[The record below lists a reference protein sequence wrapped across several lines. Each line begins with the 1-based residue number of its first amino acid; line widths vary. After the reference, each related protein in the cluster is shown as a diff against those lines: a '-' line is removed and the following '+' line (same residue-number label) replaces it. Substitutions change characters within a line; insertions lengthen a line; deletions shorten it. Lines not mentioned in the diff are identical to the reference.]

1 MENKEFHYTYTALTG
16 EERREIA
23 SIRKQYQAPDS
34 PEASAPQSKL
44 ERLKA
49 LDARVK
55 NTANLFGLVFGVVGI
70 LVFGLGLTMILEW
83 SLWLYGVIV
92 MIAGAIPTALA
103 YPVYRLV
110 LRKKKEKYGDEIVKL
125 CEEVL
130 QEK

>member
-23 SIRKQYQAPDS
+23 SIRKQYQAPDLTR
-34 PEASAPQSKL
+34 PENKI

-49 LDARVK
+49 LNARVK
-55 NTANLFGLVFGVVGI
+55 NTANVFGLVLGVVGI

-92 MIAGAIPTALA
+92 MIAGAIPTSLA
-103 YPVYRLV
+103 YPVYRFA
-110 LRKKKEKYGDEIVKL
+110 LRRNKNKYGDEIVKL